1 MAKPNYRHLKKQRES
16 TKKRE
21 QDTKRERR
29 QGPKEPIPGEDA
41 IVGTPT
47 GDRATVTQD
56 RSPSV

>member
-21 QDTKRERR
+21 QDSKRERR
-29 QGPKEPIPGEDA
+29 QGSREPDA
-41 IVGTPT
+41 DGTIVGPA
-47 GDRATVTQD
+47 GEERATVPPD

>member
-21 QDTKRERR
+21 QDSKRERR
-29 QGPKEPIPGEDA
+29 QAPKEPLPGENT

-47 GDRATVTQD
+47 DDRGTVTGD

>member
-16 TKKRE
+16 TKKKE
-21 QDTKRERR
+21 QDSKRERR
-29 QGPKEPIPGEDA
+29 QGQKEPVPGDDA

-47 GDRATVTQD
+47 DDRATVAAD

>member
-21 QDTKRERR
+21 QDSKREKR
-29 QGPKEPIPGEDA
+29 QAPKEPTPGEDA

-47 GDRATVTQD
+47 VDRATVTLD

>member
-16 TKKRE
+16 TKKKE
-21 QDTKRERR
+21 QDSKRERR
-29 QGPKEPIPGEDA
+29 QGSKDPVPGEDA

-47 GDRATVTQD
+47 DDRGTVAPD